1 MNKRRKNQS
10 GFALVLHDFPML
22 FAMIVTGLVF
32 LMAMGMK
39 GCSKKSSDA
48 SSPSDATVPSIVNP
62 DDSEL
67 PSKDSTPPASTQDAE
82 TEPSVTDSAE
92 PSSSETEATT
102 EPETEATEPVTTEEP
117 QPEYPEGFTEVDES
131 YFSDALFIGDSRTD
145 GLNLYCPVGDA
156 KHYSGTSMTI
166 FKIMDATD
174 PAYGYNGIR
183 ALLKNMQFGKIYIMF
198 GINEAGYDTD
208 YFANSY
214 QNVINEI
221 RSYQPDALI
230 YIQSILYVTQK
241 HEANYPVFSTVG
253 LKEKNARLKEIAN
266 DVDIFYLEVNDALND
281 GTDHLPSDYTGDGV
295 HLKASC
301 YHYWKEYLLS
311 HAIVNAAHPWPIEED
326 D

>member
-1 MNKRRKNQS
+1 
-10 GFALVLHDFPML
+10 ML
-22 FAMIVTGLVF
+22 FAMILTGLVF

-39 GCSKKSSDA
+39 GCSK
-48 SSPSDATVPSIVNP
+48 N
-62 DDSEL
+62 
-67 PSKDSTPPASTQDAE
+67 
-82 TEPSVTDSAE
+82 SAE
-92 PSSSETEATT
+92 PSSSDSSVPTIVAPDDSTLPSNETTPPASSQGAETEPIVTESAETNTSETEVAT
-102 EPETEATEPVTTEEP
+102 EPETEATEPVTTEAP
-117 QPEYPEGFTEVDES
+117 QPQYPEGFTEVDES

-166 FKIMDATD
+166 FKIMDTTD

-208 YFANSY
+208 YFANTY

-221 RSYQPDALI
+221 RSYQPNAII

-241 HEANYPVFSTVG
+241 HEANNPVFSSAG

-326 D
+326 N